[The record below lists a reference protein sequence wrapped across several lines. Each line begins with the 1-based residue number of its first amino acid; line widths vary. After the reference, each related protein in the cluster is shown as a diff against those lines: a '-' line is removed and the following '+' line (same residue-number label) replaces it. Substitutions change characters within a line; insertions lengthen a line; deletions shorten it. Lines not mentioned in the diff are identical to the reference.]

1 MKSIRVT
8 FILSLCLHVALV
20 GVSSFFA
27 RKAKMQPTFYT
38 VTLLQGSSEGKRR
51 HHQPRDVTVR
61 KAQKKNRPPVRK
73 ENPKIPKKDA
83 APETIKVPKIKE
95 TTSPSL
101 KEKTKVKDKKVKIE
115 DVASDYKE
123 VQSAI
128 AQIQQKEALKSVK
141 ESIAEIQKKL
151 LEDKERAEKE
161 RADRKKAEEKTA
173 EPDQESEDFADER
186 VSSSFQGYDSHEG
199 ELYRT
204 QLWSLIHSRWS
215 ISEASLDR
223 RKDLETRIV
232 MILSK
237 DGSIREVK
245 LVQSSG
251 DVMFD
256 NSALLAIKRV
266 GHFPPFPPERAME
279 SEEFEVSF
287 IPQEN

>member
-8 FILSLCLHVALV
+8 FIFSLCLHVALV

-38 VTLLQGSSEGKRR
+38 VTLLQGSSEGKRG

-61 KAQKKNRPPVRK
+61 KVQKKIRPPVRK
-73 ENPKIPKKDA
+73 ENPKIPKKDV

-141 ESIAEIQKKL
+141 ESMKESIAEIQKKL
-151 LEDKERAEKE
+151 DEKE
-161 RADRKKAEEKTA
+161 KAEEKTT

-186 VSSSFQGYDSHEG
+186 VRSSFQGYDSHEV

-215 ISEASLDR
+215 ISEASIDR
-223 RKDLETRIV
+223 RKDLEVRIV

-237 DGSIREVK
+237 DGSIRDVK
-245 LVQSSG
+245 IVQSSG

-256 NSALLAIKRV
+256 KSALSAINRV
-266 GHFPPFPPERAME
+266 GHFPPFPPEIAME
-279 SEEFEVSF
+279 SEEVEVSF